1 MFNEKQ
7 KLKNRPEGSS
17 YLKCKPSWRNEETQL
32 NGELFVMK
40 GVQSTGFRETLKLG
54 FSGN

>member
-1 MFNEKQ
+1 MKSKN
-7 KLKNRPEGSS
+7 LKTD
-17 YLKCKPSWRNEETQL
+17 LKVHHIWNVNPVDGNEETQL